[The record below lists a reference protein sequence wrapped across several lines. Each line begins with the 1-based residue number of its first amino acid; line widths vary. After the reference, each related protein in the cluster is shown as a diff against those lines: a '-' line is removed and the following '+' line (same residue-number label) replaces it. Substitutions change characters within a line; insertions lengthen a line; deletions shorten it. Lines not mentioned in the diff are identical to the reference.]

1 MSVDKV
7 DKRLLGPVLAGF
19 FIMGFCDM
27 VAPITGRIAA
37 EFPPGQQAA
46 VSFLPT
52 MVFLWFLV
60 LSTPVAALMNRWGRK
75 ATALLGYGFTVAGLM
90 TPYAAGA
97 DCALGWYFAGFGL
110 LGVGNTAIQVAV
122 NPLLAT
128 IVPGERMTSYLTVGQ
143 IFRNTSLLLLAPI
156 VTGLVAATGSWRLLL
171 PIYAGLT
178 VVGGLWLQLTPVPE
192 PAQRERSAGLAD
204 CFRLLK
210 NRAVLLSTLG
220 VACFIAA
227 DVGIGFLSVRLIDN
241 PSSILTT
248 TGFYACRIVG
258 TLIGEGLRREIPDL
272 EHDRGAGVVRGAAVR
287 AQRGRHLRRRGSAGL
302 RHGVRLRHVLRRG
315 HQGRSG
321 ERQRGGRAD
330 DHGHLGRGGFGTRLR
345 CDRPRLGQSASG
357 HALRRRVRGL
367 HALGVD
373 TIENEKLR
381 IKMMLRRIVL
391 TLLFAAIA
399 AGAAAQRPRAR
410 VEWGVVGGINIPDYT
425 TNMSETDVKN
435 KLGWQAGITTAVNL
449 GAFAIEPQIL
459 YVRQGLRIRPEGGSE
474 INLKSNSIDVPVLA
488 SLRLLN
494 PVRIY
499 AGPVFTVMNDCKQKS
514 GGDLLDFGRVRPS
527 VSYTVGAGIVLMRHL
542 LIDLRY
548 NGQFR
553 SKHDV
558 VLPDGRQLDK
568 LRTYNVAFSFGY
580 LF

>member
-227 DVGIGFLSVRLIDN
+227 DVGIGFLSVRHHGLLRLPHRRYID
-241 PSSILTT
+241 
-248 TGFYACRIVG
+248 RRVG
-258 TLIGEGLRREIPDL
+258 AGEGLRREIPDL
-272 EHDRGAGVVRGAAVR
+272 EHGRGAGVVRGAAVR

-345 CDRPRLGQSASG
+345 CDRPRLGQSAPG

-568 LRTYNVAFSFGY
+568 LRTYNVALSFGY